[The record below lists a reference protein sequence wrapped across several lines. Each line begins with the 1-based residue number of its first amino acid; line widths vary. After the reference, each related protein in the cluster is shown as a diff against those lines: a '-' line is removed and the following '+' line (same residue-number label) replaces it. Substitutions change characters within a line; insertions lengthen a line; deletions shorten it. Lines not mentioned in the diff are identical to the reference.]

1 VIKVLLNL
9 LEQPWFIGAA
19 ALLVLGLICVRVI
32 DQYERGVVFRLG
44 KVRGGIKEPGI
55 LLLLPGIDRLVRLD
69 LRLVSVDVARQE
81 TMTKDNVPVIVDAV
95 IYYRVVD
102 PLKAV
107 LEIENA
113 HQSTYLI
120 AQTSLRSVIG
130 QASLDDLLQ
139 QRDEVNACVRQLVD
153 NQTLPWGVEVP
164 IVEIKDVA
172 IPETMKR
179 AMAREA
185 EVERER
191 RARLIQALGESQ
203 SAAHLRD
210 AARVM
215 AEVPEAMHLRTLQ
228 ALSEASQSRG
238 KMVVLPLPAEYLLT
252 LTRGRL
258 APPAP
263 SAPAPAEPADP
274 ADPAAAAEPADPADP
289 AVPAEP
295 AEPAAGSGESA
306 GAEANPEA

>member
-1 VIKVLLNL
+1 MIELLLNL
-9 LEQPWFIGAA
+9 LRQPWFVAVLAA
-19 ALLVLGLICVRVI
+19 LVLGLLCVRVI

-44 KVRGGIKEPGI
+44 KVRGGIKEPG
-55 LLLLPGIDRLVRLD
+55 LTFLLPMIDRLMRLD
-69 LRLVSVDVARQE
+69 LRLISVDVARQE
-81 TMTKDNVPVIVDAV
+81 TMTRDNVPVIVDAV
-95 IYYRVVD
+95 IYYRVID

-107 LEIENA
+107 LEVENA

-153 NQTLPWGVEVP
+153 NQTLPWGVQVP

-210 AARVM
+210 AAKVM
-215 AEVPEAMHLRTLQ
+215 AEVPEAMHIRTLQ

-252 LTRGRL
+252 LTRGKE
-258 APPAP
+258 ASPA
-263 SAPAPAEPADP
+263 APASASESSAEAGPASAETEAASAETEPASD
-274 ADPAAAAEPADPADP
+274 E
-289 AVPAEP
+289 
-295 AEPAAGSGESA
+295 A
-306 GAEANPEA
+306 GADAEA

>member
-1 VIKVLLNL
+1 MIELLLNL
-9 LEQPWFIGAA
+9 LRQPWFVAVLAA
-19 ALLVLGLICVRVI
+19 GVLGLLCVRVI

-44 KVRGGIKEPGI
+44 KVRGGVKEPG
-55 LLLLPGIDRLVRLD
+55 LTLLLPLIDRLTRVD
-69 LRLVSVDVARQE
+69 LRLISVDVARQE
-81 TMTKDNVPVIVDAV
+81 TMTRDNVPVIVDAV

-102 PLKAV
+102 ALKTV
-107 LEIENA
+107 LEVENA

-139 QRDEVNACVRQLVD
+139 QRDQVNACVRQLVD
-153 NQTLPWGVEVP
+153 NQTLPWGVQVP

-252 LTRGRL
+252 LTGGSKGP
-258 APPAP
+258 AGPPASP
-263 SAPAPAEPADP
+263 SAEGAPG
-274 ADPAAAAEPADPADP
+274 
-289 AVPAEP
+289 
-295 AEPAAGSGESA
+295 AGPEATPEASSDETS
-306 GAEANPEA
+306 AEA

>member
-1 VIKVLLNL
+1 MIELLLNL
-9 LEQPWFIGAA
+9 LRQPWFVAVLAA
-19 ALLVLGLICVRVI
+19 LVLGLLCVRVI

-44 KVRGGIKEPGI
+44 KVRGGIKEPG
-55 LLLLPGIDRLVRLD
+55 LTVLLPMIDRLMRLD
-69 LRLVSVDVARQE
+69 LRLISVDVARQE
-81 TMTKDNVPVIVDAV
+81 TMTRDNVPVIVDAV
-95 IYYRVVD
+95 IYYRVID

-107 LEIENA
+107 LEVENA

-153 NQTLPWGVEVP
+153 NQTLPWGVQVP

-215 AEVPEAMHLRTLQ
+215 AEVPEAMHIRTLQ

-252 LTRGRL
+252 LTRGKE
-258 APPAP
+258 APPA
-263 SAPAPAEPADP
+263 APARASDSSAEAEAEPAS
-274 ADPAAAAEPADPADP
+274 AEPQLGI
-289 AVPAEP
+289 EP
-295 AEPAAGSGESA
+295 TSDEA
-306 GAEANPEA
+306 GADAEA